1 MPDELRD
8 ILRNRV
14 KEKLSRDEVVS
25 SMTVRLCRSIEIARI
40 AATAG
45 FDTIYVDVEHNTLS
59 IDAVCQICVS
69 ALQCQITPLVRVPAN
84 SPEFI
89 CRLLDGGAMGVIA
102 PHVRSAEEAREVYVS
117 PNSRHRANAERWRA
131 AALSLSQLSFR
142 CSEPSHE

>member
-1 MPDELRD
+1 MADDLRD

-14 KEKLSRDEVVS
+14 KEKLARDEVVA

-59 IDAVCQICVS
+59 IDAVCQICI
-69 ALQCQITPLVRVPAN
+69 AAMQCGITPLVRVPAN
-84 SPEFI
+84 TPEFI

-102 PHVRSAEEAREVYVS
+102 PHFFFKKKK
-117 PNSRHRANAERWRA
+117 NKKKNKTKLTKQKERDDGD
-131 AALSLSQLSFR
+131 ALTK
-142 CSEPSHE
+142 

>member
-1 MPDELRD
+1 MADELRD

-14 KEKLSRDEVVS
+14 KEKLARDEVVA

-59 IDAVCQICVS
+59 IDAVCQICV
-69 ALQCQITPLVRVPAN
+69 AAMQCGITPLVRVPAN
-84 SPEFI
+84 TPEFI

-102 PHVRSAEEAREVYVS
+102 PAC
-117 PNSRHRANAERWRA
+117 P
-131 AALSLSQLSFR
+131 LG
-142 CSEPSHE
+142 